1 MIRPDTP
8 TSHRPRARALSCAL
22 ACLAPVLAMA
32 QPAPSTSGAVTTP
45 PAATLGE
52 VRIVA
57 RPEDPQSTPGSAYV
71 LTERELAKF
80 QATNVHSILRSVPGV
95 YLREEDG
102 LGTFPRIGIRASS
115 SGRSDR
121 VSIMEDG
128 VPAAMAPYANPSA
141 YYFPTV
147 GRMSSI
153 EVLKGPEVLLYG
165 PQTTSGAI
173 NLLSTPIPDR
183 PSGQLNVELGTQDT
197 RKLHGWAGGTYG
209 QWGVLVETWQRDTDG
224 FQRIDRSNRTAG
236 SDAAEYLVKL
246 RWRSAPEARYAQ
258 QVDLKLFDGDEKA
271 DVSYLGLTDTDFRRD
286 PDRRYGLSE
295 LERMN
300 RGRKSASLRHQIA
313 LDADT
318 LMTTTAYWSDTY
330 RHYTRLGQINGVGIG
345 GSGVTWAVNNG
356 LSNGA
361 LLQGILDG
369 TADTTHANGVRYNH
383 NNQDFTS
390 TGLQAELLRGFTTGK
405 VRHELIAGVRAHRD
419 EARSASPF
427 TYYQQVN
434 GGLVFDRFADATA
447 TQGEAKAVSFW
458 IGDRIDL
465 GRLKLLPL
473 VRHERIETHA
483 NVAQPRTDT
492 NSNRLNE
499 TTFGLGANYA
509 LTDRWTLLAG
519 VHQGF
524 APPGSSAARGTR
536 GEESLN
542 FEAGVRWRGERG
554 GFDAI
559 AFHSDYSNALRNCL
573 VANPC
578 PGGVTEGTEQTGS
591 KDVYGLEFGAFA
603 ELGRMGGM
611 RFPARLAYTYTDGK
625 YTRDSDVANGV
636 LKGDALDYTPKH
648 VASLQVGAESAA
660 GWNAYASFNYSDGS
674 CVTTTCDRNGL
685 DTRFLRTQSLFTV
698 DLAASLRV
706 SPTLDLYARVENLF
720 DERRITH
727 RGADGA
733 RGNPARYV
741 GVGLRARF

>member
-1 MIRPDTP
+1 MTRSRLASRSTRLVL
-8 TSHRPRARALSCAL
+8 HCAL
-22 ACLAPVLAMA
+22 GCLAPALALA
-32 QPAPSTSGAVTTP
+32 QQSDEADLATP
-45 PAATLGE
+45 MATLGE

-57 RPEDPQSTPGSAYV
+57 RPEDPQSSAGSAYV

-121 VSIMEDG
+121 ISIMEDG

-153 EVLKGPEVLLYG
+153 EVLKGPELLLYG

-173 NLLSTPIPDR
+173 NLLSTPIPSK
-183 PSGQLNVELGTQDT
+183 PAGYLNLELGNQDN
-197 RKLHGWAGGTYG
+197 RKLHGWAGGSYG

-224 FQRIDRSNRTAG
+224 FQRIDRSERSAG
-236 SDAAEYLVKL
+236 SDASEYLVKL
-246 RWRSAPEARYAQ
+246 RWRSAPGARFAQ
-258 QVDLKLFDGDEKA
+258 QIDLKLFQGDEKA
-271 DVSYLGLTDTDFRRD
+271 DVSYLGLTDADFRRD

-318 LMTTTAYWSDTY
+318 LLTTTAYRADTY

-345 GSGVTWAVNNG
+345 GTGVTWAVNNG
-356 LSNGA
+356 LANGA

-383 NNQDFTS
+383 NNQDFTA
-390 TGLQAELLRGFTTGK
+390 TGVQAELLRGFATGK

-419 EARSASPF
+419 ETRSASPLS
-427 TYYQQVN
+427 YYRQVN
-434 GGLVFDRFADATA
+434 GSLVFDRFTEASATA
-447 TQGEAKAVSFW
+447 GEARALSFW

-473 VRHERIETHA
+473 LRHERIETHA

-492 NSNRLNE
+492 NSNRQNE
-499 TTFGLGANYA
+499 TTLGLGANYA
-509 LTDRWTLLAG
+509 LSERWTLLAG

-524 APPGSSAARGTR
+524 APPGSSAGRGTR

-542 FEAGVRWRGERG
+542 LEAGVRWRSERG

-578 PGGVTEGTEQTGS
+578 PGGVTEGTQQAGS

-603 ELGRMGGM
+603 ELGRMGGLS
-611 RFPARLAYTYTDGK
+611 FPARLAYTYTDGK
-625 YTRDSDVANGV
+625 YTRDSDLASGV
-636 LKGDALDYTPKH
+636 RKGDVLDYTPRH
-648 VASLQVGAESAA
+648 VGSLQLGAESAA
-660 GWNAYASFNYSDGS
+660 GWNAYASFNYSDGV
-674 CVTTTCDRNGL
+674 CVTTTCKREGV

-706 SPTLDLYARVENLF
+706 TPSLDLYARVENLF
-720 DERRITH
+720 DQRRITH

-733 RGNPARYV
+733 RGNPARYF